1 MKKLFGVLGCLFYLS
16 LSITP
21 AVSAETYPDPLELGS
36 STYQKVFENEKVRVS
51 EIRFNPGDE
60 IAMHT
65 HSFDH
70 FVYVLDAGT
79 LVLSYPDGKTVEI
92 QGAAGQVIW
101 VPKESHAAKNT
112 GETRFRALVV
122 ELKEP
127 KAAQ

>member
-1 MKKLFGVLGCLFYLS
+1 MKKGLGVLGCLFYLS
-16 LSITP
+16 LS
-21 AVSAETYPDPLELGS
+21 AVSTVRAETYPDPLELGS
-36 STYQKVFENEKVRVS
+36 GIYQKVFENEKVRVS

-70 FVYVLDAGT
+70 FIYVLDAGK
-79 LVLSYPDGKTVEI
+79 LVLSYPEGKTAEM
-92 QGAAGQVIW
+92 QGAAGQVMW
-101 VPKESHAAKNT
+101 VPKESHSAKNT
-112 GETRFRALVV
+112 GETVFRALVV